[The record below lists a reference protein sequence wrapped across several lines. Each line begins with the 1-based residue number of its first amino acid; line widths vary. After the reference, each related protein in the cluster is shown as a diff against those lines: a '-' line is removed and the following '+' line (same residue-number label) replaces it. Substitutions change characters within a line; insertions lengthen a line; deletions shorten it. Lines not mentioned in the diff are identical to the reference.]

1 MIRKDINKYFER
13 DEFAFILDKNI
24 KNLFEMKKELSN
36 SEILGIIIKYNPYYI
51 EDKYKTRK
59 DINILDY
66 INFDKIDEQ
75 FIEIFKALD
84 FEQIFNEKIT
94 NFLSKITIKINN
106 TFTFGAI
113 MNLIDVIK
121 ISEVKQ

>member
-1 MIRKDINKYFER
+1 
-13 DEFAFILDKNI
+13 
-24 KNLFEMKKELSN
+24 MKKELSN

-121 ISEVKQ
+121 ISEVK

>member
-121 ISEVKQ
+121 ISEVK